1 MKTSHFAIW
10 ITDQK
15 SDEEQTAIGCIQID
29 QFVERFQI
37 TLNYWDK
44 ATFQRKWREA
54 FKRLV
59 LGANTV
65 GLMTWMTS
73 PTVKDYRRAW
83 ILYREGHRVFIQ
95 DKVLIATGKSPKF
108 DEEEHL
114 VEIPPRNPVNED
126 GFRVSE
132 WETSLQSL
140 ANYLASPA
148 HPRA

>member
-10 ITDQK
+10 ITDEK

-44 ATFQRKWREA
+44 GTFQRKWREA
-54 FKRLV
+54 VKRLV

-73 PTVKDYRRAW
+73 PTVKDNRRAW

-114 VEIPPRNPVNED
+114 VEMPPRNTVNED
-126 GFRVSE
+126 GFKVSE
-132 WETSLQSL
+132 WETSIQSL
-140 ANYLASPA
+140 ANYLASSA
-148 HPRA
+148 HSRA

>member
-10 ITDQK
+10 ITDEK
-15 SDEEQTAIGCIQID
+15 SDEEQTAIGYIQIG
-29 QFVERFQI
+29 QFTERFQI

-54 FKRLV
+54 VKRLV

-65 GLMTWMTS
+65 GLMTWMTA
-73 PTVKDYRRAW
+73 PIVKDNRRAW

-95 DKVLIATGKSPKF
+95 DKVLIVSSQSPKF

-114 VEIPPRNPVNED
+114 VEIPPRNTVNED
-126 GFRVSE
+126 GLKISE
-132 WETSLQSL
+132 WETSIQSL
-140 ANYLASPA
+140 ANYLASYA
-148 HPRA
+148 HPRP